1 MNTVEKIKEICKERK
16 IPISKLER
24 DCGFANGYIGQ
35 LKKGSIPSDRLMKVS
50 EYLELS
56 PSYLL
61 DEVTD
66 YVLSAPIN
74 SENPDTGSSSDED
87 ALKKI
92 ELILESRKNRD
103 YDSDSIKRISMYA
116 FKLLQNEDLL
126 KLVEVAQ
133 ESIDLDIRIATE
145 LLKNLNES
153 HQKK

>member
-61 DEVTD
+61 DEATD
-66 YVLSAPIN
+66 YVLRLPI
-74 SENPDTGSSSDED
+74 SRVDSDAESSSDEN
-87 ALKKI
+87 AVKEV

-116 FKLLQNEDLL
+116 FNLLQNEDLL

-133 ESIDLDIRIATE
+133 ESRDLDIRIATE